1 MVAGPIECSFF
12 RLKNCTRNAFPVL
25 SFLFCSCFG
34 FSGDLVVLTFGKAGV
49 TAHKINVYKAQNNV

>member
-1 MVAGPIECSFF
+1 
-12 RLKNCTRNAFPVL
+12 VL

-34 FSGDLVVLTFGKAGV
+34 FSGDLVVLTFEKAGV